1 MPRQKKGLTQ
11 EERDVFHREGYLVV
25 EDLLPAKELDAVIA
39 EVNQEITSR
48 AQALLTAGKVTGTYE
63 EQGFERQLIALD
75 AEDSTI
81 VPTVS
86 SGTLAGP
93 EIFRM
98 ICNPRLLDIAE
109 SLCGPEIIASSV
121 YRLRA
126 KMPGDPRGEVP
137 WHQDSGYLDPYCDK
151 NLILTVWVP
160 LVDSNLESG
169 CLFVLPRAHR
179 SEVFRHQRNGAG
191 TYLEIDTADFPRGL
205 KAAAVPVPRG
215 GVLLMTNRTPHA
227 SFRNKGSGIRWSMD
241 IRYQSASLP
250 TNAQISRI
258 ETEQEHRDRESVPPA
273 CYPPSLDF
281 LVRSCERPEDVVV
294 DPEAFSSLR
303 TRHRA
308 LYDAG
313 FASSKPTKS
322 RGVNPFSLQRW
333 ERD

>member
-1 MPRQKKGLTQ
+1 MAPYRSYPSMSWRRLMFQSMCRPQLSFRLPFCRSRWSIVSIRETFSAIFSSSCRDRRKVSPRKNATSFIA
-11 EERDVFHREGYLVV
+11 RDTSLWK
-25 EDLLPAKELDAVIA
+25 DLFPAKELDAVIA

-169 CLFVLPRAHR
+169 LPLCAASCASIRGIPSSAERGGHLSRDRYGGLSARPQGSCRSRAQGWRALDDQSHAAR
-179 SEVFRHQRNGAG
+179 ELQEQGLGHPLEHGHSLSKRIPADQR
-191 TYLEIDTADFPRGL
+191 ADFTHR
-205 KAAAVPVPRG
+205 
-215 GVLLMTNRTPHA
+215 NRTRA
-227 SFRNKGSGIRWSMD
+227 S
-241 IRYQSASLP
+241 
-250 TNAQISRI
+250 
-258 ETEQEHRDRESVPPA
+258 
-273 CYPPSLDF
+273 
-281 LVRSCERPEDVVV
+281 RP
-294 DPEAFSSLR
+294 
-303 TRHRA
+303 
-308 LYDAG
+308 
-313 FASSKPTKS
+313 
-322 RGVNPFSLQRW
+322 
-333 ERD
+333 